1 MKIPVI
7 VTRYAAV
14 TAVVLCTGFGLVGVS
29 QSLLSVPQLNQYGV
43 PQAIDVIVDRAGNSA
58 AFLGLPIY
66 RWAAKVNVSL
76 IRALPTPVRNVV
88 LYGFDPAPQPF
99 SVSSS
104 SLPPLSVGDEP
115 SS

>member
-1 MKIPVI
+1 MKFPKSPVSRYGAVAAI
-7 VTRYAAV
+7 VV
-14 TAVVLCTGFGLVGVS
+14 CTGFGVVGVS
-29 QSLLSVPQLNQYGV
+29 QTLLSVPQLSPYGA
-43 PQAIDVIVDRAGNSA
+43 PETLDVLVDRAGNGA

-99 SVSSS
+99 PVSSS
-104 SLPPLSVGDEP
+104 PVPV
-115 SS
+115 